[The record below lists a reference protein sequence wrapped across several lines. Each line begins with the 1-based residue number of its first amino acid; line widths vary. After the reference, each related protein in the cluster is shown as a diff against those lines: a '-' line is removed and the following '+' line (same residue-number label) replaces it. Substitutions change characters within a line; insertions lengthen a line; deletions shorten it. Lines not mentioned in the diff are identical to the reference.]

1 MQLPAQDAPTL
12 QHVSQESVPPLPPDT
27 LDHLVR
33 LLVEESNPLRIIL
46 SGSYAL
52 GNQTSDSDI
61 DLVVVL
67 PVLHNRLQ
75 EMVRLRR
82 ALAPIKMP
90 IDVLVYSADEVREK
104 GNWTGT
110 ALNDALKDGWT
121 LYGS

>member
-1 MQLPAQDAPTL
+1 M